1 MYPRIIMDYQY
12 HDDYEKSFPDGEWVS
27 NSDRSWWSMATS
39 AAWVELL
46 GTASTVASEPVW
58 DQNLMEP
65 ETQNNPEIPRS
76 RGALWGKLISVFFLR
91 NMLQY
96 TAINIMNHIHL
107 IPKNGWMVGRM
118 IQTKNLL
125 WICWFFW
132 HQSVT
137 GCDFLPKSCGF
148 WMFLTA

>member
-76 RGALWGKLISVFFLR
+76 RDALWGKLISVFF
-91 NMLQY
+91 
-96 TAINIMNHIHL
+96 
-107 IPKNGWMVGRM
+107 
-118 IQTKNLL
+118 
-125 WICWFFW
+125 
-132 HQSVT
+132 
-137 GCDFLPKSCGF
+137 
-148 WMFLTA
+148 